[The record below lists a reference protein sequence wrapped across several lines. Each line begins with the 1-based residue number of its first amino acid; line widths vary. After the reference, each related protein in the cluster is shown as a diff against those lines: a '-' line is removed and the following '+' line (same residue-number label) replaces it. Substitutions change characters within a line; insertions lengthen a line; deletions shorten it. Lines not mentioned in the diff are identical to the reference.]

1 MLSSTISETPFSR
14 GLQVSDSSVLKK
26 ATPEDHCFRCSSR
39 GMDLPPETTEQSIYC
54 NKNSSGIPP
63 TVLFV
68 RFGEARCIQFTPA
81 IAMQLNLNATTQQLH
96 CLAHFFFELGETP
109 TPLQS
114 PNRAGVKKTEYRVH
128 KSL

>member
-1 MLSSTISETPFSR
+1 MLSSTISDTPFSR

-96 CLAHFFFELGETP
+96 CLAHFFFRTGGDPNP
-109 TPLQS
+109 TPKSKQS
-114 PNRAGVKKTEYRVH
+114 GG
-128 KSL
+128 